1 MSWAY
6 VLLRAAI
13 YLIDS
18 TVKKSD
24 FELTALATVDWLFCW
39 KFTGIHIGTYLEWSG
54 YVKFPH

>member
-1 MSWAY
+1 MNQLITLAVHFLRAAIKPMSWAY

-24 FELTALATVDWLFCW
+24 FELTALATVD
-39 KFTGIHIGTYLEWSG
+39 
-54 YVKFPH
+54 